1 MQDHFLQRDPAK
13 NRHFYRRW
21 RPHVPPS
28 PAEIELA
35 KLRLVL
41 GNIEAARIF
50 RKRVARGQVQL

>member
-1 MQDHFLQRDPAK
+1 MRDHFEQRDSSR
-13 NRHFYRRW
+13 NRQFYRRF
-21 RPHVPPS
+21 RANLAPS

-35 KLRLVL
+35 KLRLEL

>member
-1 MQDHFLQRDPAK
+1 MTDFHTQRDPAK

-35 KLRLVL
+35 KLRLEL
-41 GNIEAARIF
+41 GNIEATRIF
-50 RKRVARGQVQL
+50 RQRVARGQVRL